1 MATANTSS
9 MRPTGGSVTNAPQCA
24 AAKPPSAEKATSRMT
39 SDSVVTAA
47 AAWAEP
53 SSGGAGTPAPPAGA
67 AAGVRKQPAHAAT
80 PRRTRSTRQPVQPA
94 TSKAARTP
102 GSAPGATT

>member
-1 MATANTSS
+1 MAGRGIGARPSAPRAAAPPVATANTSS

-47 AAWAEP
+47 AA
-53 SSGGAGTPAPPAGA
+53 
-67 AAGVRKQPAHAAT
+67 
-80 PRRTRSTRQPVQPA
+80 
-94 TSKAARTP
+94 
-102 GSAPGATT
+102 